1 VRDFEIFGGLIAM
14 PHFVPLFKREFLGYF
29 RSPVAYVFIVIFL
42 LSSVG
47 CAFYLGGLYES
58 NQASMDAFFAYIPWL
73 YLVFVPAVGMRL
85 WAEERRSQTI
95 ELLFTLPV
103 TIAEA
108 VLAKFAA
115 GWAFLGVALLLSIPL
130 PLTVNYLGS
139 PDNGVIFAGYV
150 GCFLLAGAYLAIAS
164 LTSALTKNQVVSFI
178 LGVVISF
185 VLVLVGW
192 GLFTDALASWLP
204 LWVVDGIAQI
214 GFITHFT
221 AITRGLVDTRDLIF
235 FISAIAV
242 GLSLNVIVLEA
253 KKAS

>member
-1 VRDFEIFGGLIAM
+1 
-14 PHFVPLFKREFLGYF
+14 
-29 RSPVAYVFIVIFL
+29 
-42 LSSVG
+42 
-47 CAFYLGGLYES
+47 
-58 NQASMDAFFAYIPWL
+58 
-73 YLVFVPAVGMRL
+73 
-85 WAEERRSQTI
+85 
-95 ELLFTLPV
+95 
-103 TIAEA
+103 
-108 VLAKFAA
+108 
-115 GWAFLGVALLLSIPL
+115 
-130 PLTVNYLGS
+130 
-139 PDNGVIFAGYV
+139 
-150 GCFLLAGAYLAIAS
+150 
-164 LTSALTKNQVVSFI
+164 VVSFI

-204 LWVVDGIAQI
+204 VWVVDGIAQI